1 METVEISKLF
11 QDNINKVLTPNGYK
25 HIIRRDNNLSR
36 FDILNRILI
45 EIQYPNAYD
54 VRTSEE
60 WLIDNR
66 NVKTNSKGISIML
79 PVYSSKY
86 IDAETGEEIDVNDLT
101 LDELNEAIQHNV
113 VLRKDSLETTCI
125 KQLYDIRQTISL
137 DNSKYTVSKPIIKSS
152 SIINMFQAVTGCTV
166 EYGDMTYYS
175 KSKNIL
181 TVSKQK
187 YTDLATN
194 LVDILVD
201 FYIKTAINNVCNG
214 DDIDFSEYDIDL
226 IKYTLQYS
234 IDTLLRDNRD
244 CEFDIV
250 RHTSTDKLLLILNI
264 VDSIVSGISENIEY
278 NNSNISRDVVSSIET
293 LKKAEALLNI
303 MEANNISKIMK
314 GA

>member
-11 QDNINKVLTPNGYK
+11 QDNISKVLTPSGYK
-25 HIIRRDNNLSR
+25 HIIKRDNNLSR

-66 NVKTNSKGISIML
+66 NVKNNSKGIDIIL

-86 IDAETGEEIDVNDLT
+86 IDTETGEEIDINDLT
-101 LDELNEAIQHNV
+101 LDELNAAVQHNV
-113 VLRKDSLETTCI
+113 VHRQDSLETTCV

-137 DNSKYTVSKPIIKSS
+137 DNSKYAVSKPIIKSS
-152 SIINMFQAVTGCTV
+152 SIIGMFQIITGCAV
-166 EYGDMTYYS
+166 EHGDITYYS

-187 YTDLATN
+187 YTELAVS

-201 FYIKTAINNVCNG
+201 FYIKTAIHDVCNN

-234 IDTLLRDNRD
+234 LDTLLRDNRD
-244 CEFDIV
+244 CEFDAV

-264 VDSIVSGISENIEY
+264 VDSIVSGIAENIEY
-278 NNSNISRDVVSSIET
+278 KNSNISRDAVSSIET

>member
-1 METVEISKLF
+1 METVEISRLF
-11 QDNINKVLTPNGYK
+11 QDNINKVLTPSGYK

-45 EIQYPNAYD
+45 EIQHPNAYD

-66 NVKTNSKGISIML
+66 NVKNKSKGISIML
-79 PVYSSKY
+79 PVYSYKY
-86 IDAETGEEIDVNDLT
+86 IDTETGKEIDTNDLT
-101 LDELNEAIQHNV
+101 LDELNAAIQHNV
-113 VLRKDSLETTCI
+113 VHRQDSLETTCV

-137 DNSKYTVSKPIIKSS
+137 DNSKYEVSKPMIKSS
-152 SIINMFQAVTGCTV
+152 SIISMFQIITGCTV
-166 EYGDMTYYS
+166 EHGDVTYYS

-187 YTDLATN
+187 YTELAAS
-194 LVDILVD
+194 LVDALVE
-201 FYIKTAINNVCNG
+201 FLIKTAINDVCNNK
-214 DDIDFSEYDIDL
+214 DIEFSEYDIDL

-234 IDTLLRDNRD
+234 LDTLLRDNRD

-250 RHTSTDKLLLILNI
+250 RHTNTDKILLILNI

-278 NNSNISRDVVSSIET
+278 KNSNINRDAVSSIET
-293 LKKAEALLNI
+293 LKKAEALLNM
-303 MEANNISKIMK
+303 MEANNINKIMK
-314 GA
+314 GI

>member
-45 EIQYPNAYD
+45 EIQYSNAYD

-66 NVKTNSKGISIML
+66 SVKTNSKGISIML

-86 IDAETGEEIDVNDLT
+86 IDAETGEEININDLT
-101 LDELNEAIQHNV
+101 LDELNAAIQHNV

-201 FYIKTAINNVCNG
+201 FYIKTAINNVCND

-264 VDSIVSGISENIEY
+264 IDSIISGISENIEY
-278 NNSNISRDVVSSIET
+278 NNSNISRDAVSSIET

>member
-1 METVEISKLF
+1 METAEISKLF
-11 QDNINKVLTPNGYK
+11 QDNINKVLTPSGYK

-66 NVKTNSKGISIML
+66 NVKNNSKGISIML

-86 IDAETGEEIDVNDLT
+86 IDAETGEEININDLT
-101 LDELNEAIQHNV
+101 LDELNAAIQHNV

-137 DNSKYTVSKPIIKSS
+137 DNSKYAVSKPIIKSS
-152 SIINMFQAVTGCTV
+152 SVISMFQIVTGCTV
-166 EYGDMTYYS
+166 EYGDITYYS

-187 YTDLATN
+187 YIELAVS

-201 FYIKTAINNVCNG
+201 FYIKTAINDVCNNN
-214 DDIDFSEYDIDL
+214 DIDFSEYDVDL

-234 IDTLLRDNRD
+234 FDTLLRDNRD

-250 RHTSTDKLLLILNI
+250 RHTSTNKLLLILNI
-264 VDSIVSGISENIEY
+264 VDSIVSGIAENIEY
-278 NNSNISRDVVSSIET
+278 KNSDISRDAVSSIET

>member
-11 QDNINKVLTPNGYK
+11 QDNISKVLTPSGYK
-25 HIIRRDNNLSR
+25 HIIKRDNNLSR

-66 NVKTNSKGISIML
+66 NVKNNSKGIDIIL

-86 IDAETGEEIDVNDLT
+86 IDTETGEEININDLT
-101 LDELNEAIQHNV
+101 LDELNAAIQHNV
-113 VLRKDSLETTCI
+113 VLRKDSLETTCV
-125 KQLYDIRQTISL
+125 KQLYDIRQTMSL
-137 DNSKYTVSKPIIKSS
+137 DNSKYAVSKPIIKSS
-152 SIINMFQAVTGCTV
+152 SIISMFQIITGCTV
-166 EYGDMTYYS
+166 EYGDITYYS

-187 YTDLATN
+187 YTELAVS

-201 FYIKTAINNVCNG
+201 FYIKTAIHDVCNNN
-214 DDIDFSEYDIDL
+214 DIDFSEYDIDL

-234 IDTLLRDNRD
+234 LDTLLRDNRD
-244 CEFDIV
+244 CEFDAV

-264 VDSIVSGISENIEY
+264 VDSIVSGIAENIEY
-278 NNSNISRDVVSSIET
+278 KNSNISRDAVSSIET

>member
-45 EIQYPNAYD
+45 EIQYSNAYD

-66 NVKTNSKGISIML
+66 SVKTNSKGISIML

-86 IDAETGEEIDVNDLT
+86 IDAETGEEININDLT
-101 LDELNEAIQHNV
+101 LDELNAAIQHNV

-201 FYIKTAINNVCNG
+201 FYIKTAINNVCSN

-234 IDTLLRDNRD
+234 LDTLLRDNRD

-264 VDSIVSGISENIEY
+264 IDSIISGISENIEY
-278 NNSNISRDVVSSIET
+278 NNSNISRDAVSSIET

>member
-1 METVEISKLF
+1 METAEISKLF
-11 QDNINKVLTPNGYK
+11 QDNINKVLTPSGYK

-66 NVKTNSKGISIML
+66 NVKNNSKGISIML

-86 IDAETGEEIDVNDLT
+86 IDAETGEEININDLT
-101 LDELNEAIQHNV
+101 LDELNAAIQHNV

-166 EYGDMTYYS
+166 EHGDITYYS

-187 YTDLATN
+187 YTELAVN

-201 FYIKTAINNVCNG
+201 FYIKTAINDVCNNN
-214 DDIDFSEYDIDL
+214 DIDFSEYDVDL

-234 IDTLLRDNRD
+234 FDTLLRDDRD

-250 RHTSTDKLLLILNI
+250 RHTSTNKLLLILNI
-264 VDSIVSGISENIEY
+264 VDSIVSGIAENIEY
-278 NNSNISRDVVSSIET
+278 KNSDISRDAVSSIET

>member
-11 QDNINKVLTPNGYK
+11 QDNINRVLTPNGYK

-86 IDAETGEEIDVNDLT
+86 IDAETGEEININDLT
-101 LDELNEAIQHNV
+101 LDELNAAMQHNV

-201 FYIKTAINNVCNG
+201 FYIKTAINNVCSN

-234 IDTLLRDNRD
+234 LDTLLRDNRD

-278 NNSNISRDVVSSIET
+278 NNSNISRDAVSSIET